1 MRRIFL
7 VVLIYTL
14 GYTLAVG
21 DQVVGNSGVVQ
32 QVVGDLAYVVGLNS
46 LASLGSQLRVD
57 SRLSED
63 GIALEVMKLIKKSL
77 LIAVKNGKDLKARGD
92 LLAAASMGSTSFQKG
107 LGAIHSLS
115 HPVNSQFNVH
125 HGL

>member
-63 GIALEVMKLIKKSL
+63 GIALEVIKELDDMLVTRIILIPME
-77 LIAVKNGKDLKARGD
+77 A
-92 LLAAASMGSTSFQKG
+92 
-107 LGAIHSLS
+107 
-115 HPVNSQFNVH
+115 
-125 HGL
+125 